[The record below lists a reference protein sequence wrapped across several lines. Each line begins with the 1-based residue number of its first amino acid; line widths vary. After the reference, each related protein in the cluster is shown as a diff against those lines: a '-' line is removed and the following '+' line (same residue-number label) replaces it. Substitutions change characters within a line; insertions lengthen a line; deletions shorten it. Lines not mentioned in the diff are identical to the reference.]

1 MIQRQFYEC
10 NTLIDAQEL
19 ITFILAN
26 TSKIGAATGWS
37 NIIEH
42 TTFDSSVYY
51 VKVNRAYST
60 NFTRWPKNSILPTIV
75 TLNTRTGN
83 EEGSFTSFVHYS
95 TFNERMGGNKI
106 DGK

>member
-26 TSKIGAATGWS
+26 TSKIGAATGWG

-42 TTFDSSVYY
+42 TIMDNTLYY

-60 NFTRWPKNSILPTIV
+60 DFTNWPSKSNIPSIV
-75 TLNTRTGN
+75 TLYTRTGS
-83 EEGSFTSFVHYS
+83 EEGSNTFFTHYS
-95 TFNERMGGNKI
+95 TFNQRMGNNKV
-106 DGK
+106 